1 MVIDPVNTSTLYVG
15 NSGGVFKSSDGGVN
29 WNDINNGLTDL
40 LVNALAVDPLNT
52 STLYAGTST
61 GVFKSVDGGA
71 NWGLSNA
78 GFNRTVRALIVDPA
92 NASKLYGGTTSSGGA
107 NDAFLAKL
115 SASGSTLLYST
126 YFGGGGDD
134 LGFGVAVNNA
144 EQAYLA
150 GVTTST
156 ASTFPTANPL
166 QPSSGGGG
174 GDAFVTKI
182 DTSQAGAASL
192 IYSSFLGG
200 SAADTA
206 VGIALDNSGRVY
218 VSGTTSSANFPTVN
232 PLQPATG
239 GASDAFVAKIDL
251 SLPGSPSFVYSTY
264 LGGASVDQGGRII
277 ADSSGA
283 AYVVGNTSSAN
294 FPVTPGAFQTTFGGG
309 VCGATPCA
317 DGFVAKLNA
326 AGSSLI
332 YSTFLGGSNRD
343 VGNGV
348 AVDGFGNAYVSGNS
362 SSSDFPTAN
371 ALQSTIGGGVCGT
384 TPCSDVIVAKLNATG
399 SGLIYSTYLGG
410 GNQDSASSIALDGTG
425 AAYVT
430 GSASSTDFPATS
442 NAFQPTL
449 GSASDALLVKISPAS
464 FTPTG
469 GAVAVQPVDPNT
481 GATPV
486 TITFS
491 NVAQSGF
498 TSLEIS
504 NSGPA
509 PPLGFALGNPPIYY
523 ELSTTAVFSGPVQVC
538 INYTGASFNNESS
551 LKLFHR
557 EGGVWVDRTISLNT
571 AANVICASVTSFSP
585 FAIFEAGNLPP
596 MANAGGPYSVN
607 EGGSV
612 VVTASGS
619 DPEGVALSFAWDLDN
634 NGSFETPGQSVTFS
648 AAGLDGPGARTI
660 KAQVTDGGGLSTI
673 ASATVSVLNVAPV
686 VGAITAPVAP
696 IQVDTSV
703 NASASFTDPG
713 ALDTHTAVWNWG
725 DGATPSGVVSEAN
738 GSGSASGD
746 HTYSAAGVYTVT
758 LTVTD
763 KDGAMAQSVFQYVVV
778 YDPSAGFVT
787 GGGWINSP
795 AGAYVLNPSLTG
807 KANFGFVS
815 KYKKGASEPSGD
827 TQFNFHM
834 ANMNF
839 QSTSYQWLVIAG
851 PKAQFK
857 GEGVING
864 GGSYGFMLTAIDG
877 QLNGGGG
884 VDKFRIKIWDKATGN
899 IVYDNQIGGADDADP
914 SQALGGGSIVIHKQ

>member
-1 MVIDPVNTSTLYVG
+1 LVIDPVNTSTLYVG

-40 LVNALAVDPLNT
+40 LVNALAVDPINT

-61 GVFKSVDGGA
+61 GVFKSVDGGT
-71 NWGLSNA
+71 NWNLSNV
-78 GFNRTVRALIVDPA
+78 GFNRTVRALIIDPA
-92 NASKLYGGTTSSGGA
+92 NTSRLYAGTTSSGGA

-115 SASGSTLLYST
+115 NASGSALLYST
-126 YFGGGGDD
+126 YFGGIGDD
-134 LGFGVAVNNA
+134 LGFGVAADNTGH
-144 EQAYLA
+144 AYLT

-156 ASTFPTANPL
+156 ASFPTANPL
-166 QPSSGGGG
+166 QPSPGGVSM
-174 GDAFVTKI
+174 GDAFVAKI
-182 DTSQAGAASL
+182 NTSQAGAASL

-232 PLQPATG
+232 PLQPAIG

-264 LGGASVDQGGRII
+264 LGGASVDQGGRIT

-294 FPVTPGAFQTTFGGG
+294 FPVAPGAFQTTFGGG

-317 DGFVAKLNA
+317 DLFVTKLNA

-343 VGNGV
+343 VGSSV
-348 AVDGFGNAYVSGNS
+348 AVDSFGNAYVSGSS

-384 TPCSDVIVAKLNATG
+384 TPCSDIIVAKLNATG

-430 GSASSTDFPATS
+430 GSASSADFPATS
-442 NAFQPTL
+442 NSFQSAI
-449 GSASDALLVKISPAS
+449 GGASDALLVKISPAS
-464 FTPTG
+464 FTPAG
-469 GAVAVQPVDPNT
+469 AAVAVQPVDPDT
-481 GATPV
+481 GVTPV

-491 NVAQSGF
+491 NVAQSGL
-498 TSLEIS
+498 TSLEMS

-509 PPLGFALGNPPIYY
+509 PPLGFNLGVPPIYY

-538 INYTGASFNNESS
+538 INYTGTSFDNESS

-571 AANVICASVTSFSP
+571 ATNVICASVTSFSP

-596 MANAGGPYSVN
+596 AVNAGGPYSVN

-612 VVTASGS
+612 AVTASGS
-619 DPEGVALSFAWDLDN
+619 DPEGGTMSFAWDLDN
-634 NGSFETPGQSVTFS
+634 NGSFETPGQSATFS
-648 AAGLDGPGARTI
+648 AAGLDGPGSRTI
-660 KAQVTDGGGLSTI
+660 KAQVTDGGGLSTV
-673 ASATVSVLNVAPV
+673 ASATVNVLNVAPA
-686 VGAITAPVAP
+686 VGTINAPVAP
-696 IQVDTSV
+696 VQVDTSIS
-703 NASASFTDPG
+703 ASANFTESG
-713 ALDTHTAVWNWG
+713 ALDTHTAIWNWG
-725 DGATPSGVVSEAN
+725 DGATSSGVVSEAN

-763 KDGAMAQSVFQYVVV
+763 KDGAAAQSVFQYVVV
-778 YDPSAGFVT
+778 YDPGAGFVT

-795 AGAYVLNPSLTG
+795 AGAYAANPSLTG

-815 KYKKGASEPSGD
+815 KYQKGASAPSGN
-827 TQFNFHM
+827 TQFNFHL
-834 ANMNF
+834 ASLNF
-839 QSTSYQWLVIAG
+839 QSASYQWLVIAG

-899 IVYDNQIGGADDADP
+899 TVYDNQIGEADDVDP